1 MSTTKANAA
10 AATTTTTTYHYERDE
25 HVVEAYAYFTGV
37 PTEDYQYWVDATQ
50 IAMGPRA
57 PLVLNKTK
65 PKFNHQ
71 LLEHQAAKTKLLV
84 SHLTGDSPKQYHQ
97 NHFKKADP
105 PKAPHIDT
113 IINGGR
119 FQSINKAMLRAT
131 DTLHDVTEQMGEEVK
146 GIQVTRDQKG
156 KITEFVF
163 FGEGTRPKSLRM
175 RNTSTWKNKK

>member
-1 MSTTKANAA
+1 MSSTT
-10 AATTTTTTYHYERDE
+10 TTTTTTYHYERDE

-50 IAMGPRA
+50 IALGPGKA
-57 PLVLNKTK
+57 PLVLDKTK

-71 LLEHQAAKTKLLV
+71 LLEHQAAKTKLLLAR
-84 SHLTGDSPKQYHQ
+84 LTGDSPKQYHQ
-97 NHFKKADP
+97 NHFRKADG
-105 PKAPHIDT
+105 PKAPHIDAV
-113 IINGGR
+113 INGGR
-119 FQSINKAMLRAT
+119 FQSINSAMLRAVQ
-131 DTLHDVTEQMGEEVK
+131 TLAQVKRQTGEEVK
-146 GIQVTRDQKG
+146 AIQVTRDQKG